1 MRLSAF
7 YLLLFA
13 IILMPSQVCGQ
24 LSAYQ
29 AITVAGT
36 VSDTDNSP
44 LPYAHIVSDSLG
56 IYSIS
61 NENGSFSFTTEAL
74 LPICFEIRSLGFKTR
89 TVCIN
94 DGTVLPLDIRLEKES
109 YLIDQVDVEG
119 HRTSGMNNQLLD
131 ASHIRAIPSAAGHSI
146 EALVRSQM
154 GVTSSSELSS
164 QYRVRGGNF
173 DENMVTV
180 NGVEVYRPFLIHS
193 GQQEGLSFV
202 NPDLVESVEFSAGG
216 FSASYGDKM
225 SSVLDINYKRP
236 KEHAGSIS
244 AGMLGASLHLEGT
257 GLGSKLSWIGGARY
271 KTNRY
276 LLGTLDEKGY
286 YHPNFTD
293 IQTFIS
299 YQATPALSF
308 DVLGYYSSNRYR
320 LQPLSR
326 ETTFGTIAEIKRLNV
341 YFLGREDDSFETGY
355 AAASAKYIRGLSQY
369 QLTASGFRT
378 FEEETYDIISEYWM
392 HELEDPFGDGNE
404 GEEIAVGGFHRYA
417 RNDLFGTVNAVS
429 LEGKHKGSSLTSWG
443 LHYRHENFRD
453 RITEWERIDSA
464 DYSIPQYDDRLELAY
479 SIHGRNALSNHRLSA
494 FIKKEFTWQLTK
506 GRLNLDAGIRAT
518 WLSFN
523 NETTISP
530 RILLSYLPEGRNSR
544 YRLSGGVYNQSPVFR
559 ELRRLDGNIN
569 KDISSQRSIHFV
581 AGYDYHFD
589 IAERPFKFTTELY
602 YKHLDRLIPYYID
615 NVRIVYSGENEA
627 QGYATGIDF
636 KINGELV
643 NGEESWATLSI
654 MKSEE
659 DISGDTWDDPARAGS
674 PGYIPRPS
682 DQRVNFSLF
691 LQDNLPHNPEF
702 KAHLSFFYGSGLPF
716 GPPRSDRYK
725 ATYRMPPYRRVDI
738 GFSYDLLS
746 YSNANKGNSTRYMK
760 NLWLGIEVFNLPDIN
775 NTISYYWV
783 TDVYNR
789 QYAVPNYLTSR
800 RINIKLTGKF

>member
-7 YLLLFA
+7 TLLLTS
-13 IILMPSQVCGQ
+13 ILLMPTRVCGQ
-24 LSAYQ
+24 QSASL
-29 AITVAGT
+29 AVTVTGS
-36 VSDTDNSP
+36 VSDTADSP
-44 LPYAHIVSDSLG
+44 LPYVHIISDSLA
-56 IYSIS
+56 IHTTSS
-61 NENGSFSFTTEAL
+61 ENGSFSFTTDAL
-74 LPICFEIRSLGFKTR
+74 LPFCFELRSLGFKTR
-89 TVCIN
+89 KVCIGDN
-94 DGTVLPLDIRLEKES
+94 TVFPLAITLEKDA

-119 HRTSGMNNQLLD
+119 HGPTEINNQQLD
-131 ASHIRAIPSAAGHSI
+131 ISHIRTIPSAAGHSI
-146 EALVRSQM
+146 ESLVRSQI

-257 GLGSKLSWIGGARY
+257 GRDGKLSWIGGARY

-276 LLGTLDEKGY
+276 LLGTLEEKGY

-299 YQATPALSF
+299 YQSSPALSF

-320 LQPLSR
+320 FQPQSR
-326 ETTFGTIAEIKRLNV
+326 ETTFGTISDIKRLRV
-341 YFLGREDDSFETGY
+341 YFLGREEDSFETGY
-355 AAASAKYIRGLSQY
+355 AAVSANYSRGLSQY
-369 QLTASGFRT
+369 KLTTSGFRT
-378 FEEETYDIISEYWM
+378 YEEETYDIISEYWM
-392 HELEDPFGDGNE
+392 HELEDPFGDGTE
-404 GEEIAVGGFHRYA
+404 GEQIAVGGFHRYA
-417 RNDLFGTVNAVS
+417 RNDLFGTVNAIN
-429 LEGKHKGSSLTSWG
+429 LEGKHRGNSLTSWG
-443 LHYRHENFRD
+443 LQYRHEQFRD

-464 DYSIPQYDDRLELAY
+464 DYSIPQHDDRLELAY
-479 SIHGRNALSNHRLSA
+479 SIHGRNTLSNHRLSA
-494 FIKKEFTWQLTK
+494 FIKKVFTWQLAK

-523 NETTISP
+523 DETTISP
-530 RILLSYLPEGRNSR
+530 RILLSYLPEGRSSR
-544 YRLSGGVYNQSPVFR
+544 YRLSGGVYNQSPMFR
-559 ELRRLDGNIN
+559 EMRRQDSSIN
-569 KDISSQRSIHFV
+569 EEISSQRSIHLV
-581 AGYDYHFD
+581 AGYDYHFA

-602 YKHLDRLIPYYID
+602 YKYLDRLIPYHID

-627 QGYATGIDF
+627 QGYTTGVDF

-643 NGEESWATLSI
+643 PGEESWATLSI

-674 PGYIPRPS
+674 PGFIPRPS

-691 LQDNLPHNPEF
+691 LQDKLPHNPEF

-716 GPPRSDRYK
+716 GPPRTDRYK

-746 YSNANKGNSTRYMK
+746 RRNANKQQHNSYMK